1 MKEEISEKAEEL
13 EDVKVSIGAKLAM
26 NPFFRVITIIL
37 MCALIVAIVR
47 TVVLYVLSLLTP
59 LVISGFFWGFFWELL
74 FVVIVIERIYRC
86 WELIPNKPPEV
97 GLITF
102 WGKRLPIV
110 KREGWHFLGK
120 ILPFLYSVITIKIEK
135 RNVDLTFS
143 DVRTIEKD
151 VEETEKGEAE
161 EGEQKGEKKLRAGGE
176 LEIHVSYTY
185 QPEYRSKNAGKHL
198 TNFIDSGGDKG
209 VQDIIRDQ
217 IAENLRE
224 MARTNSWEEITFST
238 GEIKESIVKRLTGQ
252 KFKEIEKEMNTNGVP
267 DIHSLGILIRR
278 FNMGKIKELG
288 ELAKEAGALEVTKQK
303 IKGFKAGLTFV
314 REEMEPLI
322 GLGVGANE
330 ALDAVQIQMRIVNKE
345 VQTFRGLDKGT
356 EVIGM
361 AAARLFGK
369 SKTSETKKK
378 EKK

>member
-102 WGKRLPIV
+102 WGRRLPIV
-110 KREGWHFLGK
+110 KKEGWHFFGK

-143 DVRTIEKD
+143 DIRTIEK
-151 VEETEKGEAE
+151 EEEEEEAE
-161 EGEQKGEKKLRAGGE
+161 EGEQNEEEKLRAGGE

-209 VQDIIRDQ
+209 IQDIIRDQ
-217 IAENLRE
+217 IAEKLRE
-224 MARTNSWEEITFST
+224 MARTHSWEEITFST
-238 GEIKESIVKRLTGQ
+238 GEIKESIVERLTGQ
-252 KFKEIEKEMNTNGVP
+252 KFKEIEKEMNINGVR

-288 ELAKEAGALEVTKQK
+288 ELAKEAGALAVAKQK
-303 IKGFKAGLTFV
+303 IKGFKVGLTFV
-314 REEMEPLI
+314 KEEMKDLAE
-322 GLGVGANE
+322 LGVGAPE
-330 ALDAVQIQMRIVNKE
+330 ALDAIQVQMGKVKKE

-369 SKTSETKKK
+369 SKTSETKKE